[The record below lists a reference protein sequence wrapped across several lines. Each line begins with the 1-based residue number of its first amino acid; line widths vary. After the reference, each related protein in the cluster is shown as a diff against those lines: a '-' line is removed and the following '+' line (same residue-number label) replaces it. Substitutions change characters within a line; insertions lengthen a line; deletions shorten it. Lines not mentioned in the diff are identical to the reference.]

1 MVGPVLSGPN
11 NFQTNQ
17 RMLFIAVV
25 INGVMIQEVVAHNFH
40 GN

>member
-1 MVGPVLSGPN
+1 MVGPVLGGPN

-17 RMLFIAVV
+17 RMLFIVVV
-25 INGVMIQEVVAHNFH
+25 INGVMIQEVVAHNIH